1 MNRATS
7 QHQSRGARTGC
18 WIVFSALVALGV
30 DTSNAADVQAANNAT
45 PRAAIED
52 RVLQRSAVTPDALY
66 VPLANDRAI
75 RSGSTDRGL
84 LDTAV
89 VSPDIDALRN
99 QQAASSQQ
107 GTLKT
112 PLPSTPKEAALHIAA
127 SALATPT
134 ADRMGGL
141 TYQSFPGDRLD
152 TSPRFS
158 ERGIARKFD
167 GEFSIAAGTGGS
179 LQTSASVTLPLIDN
193 VLSVRV
199 SGSKGRG
206 YPLGGDYRSV
216 GNRSVGSYRDGPLQ
230 FNDFNSSGDSNV
242 GFDLHWAPTDS
253 FNLNLQT
260 SKTQQE
266 FRAKG
271 RH

>member
-1 MNRATS
+1 MNRAIS
-7 QHQSRGARTGC
+7 QDQSRGARTGC
-18 WIVFSALVALGV
+18 WIVVTALAALGV

-52 RVLQRSAVTPDALY
+52 RVLKRSAVTPDALPA
-66 VPLANDRAI
+66 PLANGRAT

-107 GTLKT
+107 STLKT
-112 PLPSTPKEAALHIAA
+112 SLAATPKEAALDTAA

-134 ADRMGGL
+134 ADKMGGL

-152 TSPRFS
+152 ISPRFS

-167 GEFSIAAGTGGS
+167 GEFSVAAGTGGS
-179 LQTSASVTLPLIDN
+179 LQTSASVTVPLIDN

-216 GNRSVGSYRDGPLQ
+216 GRYRDGPLQ
-230 FNDFNSSGDSNV
+230 FNDFNSSDDSNV
-242 GFDLHWAPTDS
+242 GFDLRWAPTDS